1 MFFSKRKKIYEI
13 LQKISTQFLEIA
25 SIPLFSGLPNKEI
38 ESISK
43 RVNSLDTLRCR
54 LIDTCNIFDRI
65 NKKQFDKF
73 TGVETKG
80 SVISLDNTLKKL
92 YPEQHDMIN
101 AINEKINIIFL
112 MRDYFT
118 HGKNRNI
125 KKAFS
130 FLSIDGETNSYKT
143 IWKKAYD
150 HLITIFQDI
159 LDLTDFDVEVIKQTQ
174 IDEDTREFLEIMFI
188 NHNKY
193 KLDDN
198 ELKKYLSYLLN
209 VSEVNDIELSKTFN
223 VDIFTLRNTLLSLY
237 PEIIEI
243 HFCDLESTVITIKE
257 EWKNVIRNY
266 YNGDYDEK

>member
-1 MFFSKRKKIYEI
+1 MVFSKRKKIYEI
-13 LQKISTQFLEIA
+13 LQKISTHFIEFA
-25 SIPLFSGLPNKEI
+25 SIPLFSELPNKEI

-54 LIDTCNIFDRI
+54 LIDACNIFDRI

-101 AINEKINIIFL
+101 AINEKINILFL

-130 FLSIDGETNSYKT
+130 FLTIADETNSYKT
-143 IWKKAYD
+143 IWKKAFN
-150 HLITIFQDI
+150 HLISIFQDI
-159 LDLTDFDVEVIKQTQ
+159 LKLTDFDIEVIKQTQ
-174 IDEDTREFLEIMFI
+174 IDEDTSELLEKMFI
-188 NHNKY
+188 NHNKH

-209 VSEVNDIELSKTFN
+209 ADKVNDIDLSKTFN
-223 VDIFTLRNTLLSLY
+223 IDIFDLRKTLLSLY

-243 HFCDLESTVITIKE
+243 YFCDLESTIITIKD
-257 EWKNVIRNY
+257 EWKNVIKNY